1 MLNLGVKGLEAVSRW
16 HSAGNSIIYAIR
28 RDSSANRAK
37 SFGHF
42 LKMAAAERC
51 PTKCGRLRF
60 RRPAYKERPSI
71 QVSKPVCHIPFS
83 DPFLFFVCS
92 QTNRGL
98 CFPRPCGGFIVAICL
113 HERFPD
119 PISFRWNVLLP
130 RNLPLSLP

>member
-42 LKMAAAERC
+42 LKMA
-51 PTKCGRLRF
+51 RF
-60 RRPAYKERPSI
+60 RRPAYKKRPSI

-83 DPFLFFVCS
+83 DPFLFLRP
-92 QTNRGL
+92 QPNQ
-98 CFPRPCGGFIVAICL
+98 PRPLFHASGLVVGLSPLYAYMSVSRSNI
-113 HERFPD
+113 
-119 PISFRWNVLLP
+119 
-130 RNLPLSLP
+130 LSLECPFAS